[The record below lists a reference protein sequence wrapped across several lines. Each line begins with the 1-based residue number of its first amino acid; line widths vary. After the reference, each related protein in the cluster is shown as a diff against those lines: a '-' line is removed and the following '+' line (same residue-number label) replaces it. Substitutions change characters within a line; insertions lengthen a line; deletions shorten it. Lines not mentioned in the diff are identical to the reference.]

1 MVYYVSRKY
10 ILHKILESFFI
21 AFFWPF
27 LIFLT
32 SQFANLDMS
41 EELIYQVKIFT
52 IIVFFI
58 TIVIAVINV
67 YFLKNTV
74 LVIDK
79 NGMVYRV
86 RNKVLKFPWTHISRI
101 KVYKSRGN
109 IISIVLFPYKNKLRV
124 YCFDRM
130 DNFINDIERYGKNKV
145 HIIY

>member
-1 MVYYVSRKY
+1 MVYHVSRKY
-10 ILHKILESFFI
+10 ILHKILEPFFI

-27 LIFLT
+27 LIYLT

-52 IIVFFI
+52 IIVFLI

-79 NGMVYRV
+79 NGIIYRV
-86 RNKVLKFPWTHISRI
+86 RDKVTKFTWTDLSRVKI
-101 KVYKSRGN
+101 YKSKRKV
-109 IISIVLFPYKNKLRV
+109 ISIVLFPYRSKLRV

-130 DNFINDIERYGKNKV
+130 DNFINDIERHGKNKIN
-145 HIIY
+145 IIY

>member
-1 MVYYVSRKY
+1 MVYHVSRKY

-27 LIFLT
+27 LIYLT

-41 EELIYQVKIFT
+41 EELIYQVKIFS
-52 IIVFFI
+52 IIVFLI
-58 TIVIAVINV
+58 AVVIAVINV

-79 NGMVYRV
+79 NGVVYRV
-86 RNKVLKFPWTHISRI
+86 RNKVFKFSWADLSRI
-101 KVYKSRGN
+101 KIYKSKRK
-109 IISIVLFPYKNKLRV
+109 IISIVLFPYKSKLRV

-130 DNFINDIERYGKNKV
+130 DKFINDIERHGKNKV